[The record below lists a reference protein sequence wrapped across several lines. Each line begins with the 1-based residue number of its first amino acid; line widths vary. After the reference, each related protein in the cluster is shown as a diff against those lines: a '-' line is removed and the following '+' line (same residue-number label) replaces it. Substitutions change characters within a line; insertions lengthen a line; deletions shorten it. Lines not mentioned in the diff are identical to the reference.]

1 MKSELKMNVLNGHIE
16 RKKEDILGHKTE
28 DILLFYFVTLLHL
41 CLERLNV

>member
-28 DILLFYFVTLLHL
+28 DILLFSLLSY
-41 CLERLNV
+41 NYAWND